1 MKSMT
6 GYGQSALDTEI
17 GNVIVEIK
25 SENHRFLDIKILS
38 PDYLNGIENIVTD
51 IIKANIKRGKLRLK
65 ISVQENQKKINAIL
79 SENLKD
85 NYASLKKIRTE
96 LKIKEDIK
104 FEHLLMLK
112 ELLNSEQAF
121 ELSDNTT
128 SKIKTAVK
136 KAIDN
141 FDKSRTIEGEKL
153 KKDILNRL
161 KNLKSIIEKIKKK
174 RKNFSKES
182 GEKLKERVESL
193 LNDTVIDESRLIQEI
208 VFLTE
213 RSEITEELVR
223 LDAHISKFEQNANKT
238 SSIGKE
244 LDFLIQEINRESGT
258 ISAKCKDA
266 GLSHL
271 TIELRSELEKIKE
284 QIQNIE

>member
-6 GYGQSALDTEI
+6 GYGQSALETEI

-51 IIKANIKRGKLRLK
+51 VIKSNIKRGKLKLK
-65 ISVQENQKKINAIL
+65 ISVQENQKKISSIL
-79 SENLKD
+79 SQNLRD
-85 NYASLKKIRTE
+85 NYDSLKKIRKE
-96 LKIKEDIK
+96 LKIEEEIK

-112 ELLNSEQAF
+112 ELFNSEPAF

-128 SKIKTAVK
+128 GKIKTAVK

-141 FDKSRTIEGEKL
+141 FDKSRVVEGKKL

-161 KNLKSIIEKIKKK
+161 KNLKSIIVEIKKK

-182 GEKLKERVESL
+182 GEKLRERVVSL
-193 LNDTVIDESRLIQEI
+193 LNDTAIDESRLIQEI
-208 VFLTE
+208 AFLTE

-223 LDAHISKFEQNANKT
+223 LDAHISKFEQNVNKT

-266 GLSHL
+266 VLSHL
-271 TIELRSELEKIKE
+271 TIDLRSELEKIKE